1 MDLPIM
7 NNIVLT
13 DNEYNSLVEFIYN
26 VSGINLGDNKKEL
39 VKARLMKRIR
49 HYNFGSFAEY
59 YNYVI
64 QDPSGK
70 ELEDLLNAISTNVT
84 SFFREKQHFDYLT
97 NVVFPEMFERKKI
110 KGEQKIR
117 IWSAAASSGEE
128 IYTILMTLLEYM
140 KNPAGWDI
148 KILGT
153 DISTKALAQA
163 KEATYSLDR
172 VRGIPPN
179 YLSKYFDKVESR
191 HEVNF
196 SVKQSLKNMAFFAR
210 LNLMSDAF
218 PFTGKFDF
226 IFCRNVMIYFDK
238 PTQNTLVN
246 KLYNYLDDNG
256 YLFIGH
262 SESLVGMQTKFKT
275 VAAAAFKKIPGQLA
289 HSK

>member
-7 NNIVLT
+7 SNMSLS
-13 DNEYNSLVEFIYN
+13 DEEYNSLVEFIYN

-49 HYNFGSFAEY
+49 FHNFNSFAEY

-64 QDPSGK
+64 KDQNGN

-97 NVVFPEMFERKKI
+97 SVVLPEMLERKKT
-110 KGEQKIR
+110 KGDQKIR

-128 IYTILMTLLEYM
+128 IYTILMTVLEYI
-140 KNPAGWDI
+140 KNPIGWDI

-163 KEATYSLDR
+163 KSATYSLDR
-172 VRGIPPN
+172 VKGIPPN
-179 YLSKYFDKVESR
+179 YLAKYFDKKETK
-191 HEVNF
+191 HEINF
-196 SVKQSLKNMAFFAR
+196 SVKPALQNMAFFAR
-210 LNLMSDAF
+210 LNLMSDTF
-218 PFTGKFDF
+218 PFSGKFDF

-238 PTQNTLVN
+238 STQSTLVN

-256 YLFIGH
+256 YLFVGH

-275 VAAAAFKKIPGQLA
+275 VAPAAFKKISGQLA
-289 HSK
+289 FSK